1 MYCCRYK
8 DDPAVYLCT
17 DELPENLRSLS
28 PQSDLLRERFKS
40 LQKRN
45 FVEVTVPVKFV
56 LSFSQ
61 DLFNNV
67 FSRSYRILE
76 MYSL

>member
-1 MYCCRYK
+1 
-8 DDPAVYLCT
+8 VYLCT